1 MTAERPARPLLAV
14 KCAIPPVRAG
24 AVPRPR
30 LVDALR
36 AGSTRLTAVVA
47 PAGWGKTSV
56 LSAWA
61 ADPGEHVRVAW
72 VSLDEDDDEPTR
84 FWTYVLTALSGV
96 GAIDATCLDALA
108 APGLEPVDLAVP
120 LLVNALAAVTAP
132 HVLILDDYHTLADR
146 RIHESVEF
154 LVTYLPPSLRLVL
167 AGRADPPL
175 PLARLRARAEL
186 TELRAADLRFTADEA
201 TALLAAVAGA
211 EPDAAAGA
219 ALWERTEGWAAGLQ
233 LAGLTLRERPAAVR
247 TDLHLLDYFTAEV
260 LPGLVAVQRELL
272 VRAAPLERLSG
283 ALCDAALQ
291 VTDSAEVLAALDR
304 ADLFVV
310 ALDADRTWYRCHRL
324 LREVLLRERS
334 PEDERAVLC
343 RAAAWFAEHDQL
355 DASVAHLLRANAF
368 RDAAALLAASEP
380 WFFERGAAA
389 GFLML
394 GEQLPAEVVEPQLA
408 LSLAYAAT
416 TGGRPDRVPHWLDLA
431 TTGIGPHTVV
441 DGWHD
446 PRAAALVMR
455 AVIGVSESASAHAV
469 DLTRQA
475 VALEAAGGGEHLTA
489 RMALG
494 NVLTRDGQFAE
505 AAEILA
511 GSWRVRERA
520 GWSSSAI
527 LLMAGSFALSLL
539 ELGRTAQ
546 LDDLLREAGPLA
558 DDVERGWRDAAAPVV
573 ALLRLVQARRR
584 YLDGAVAEARTLH
597 VRATTLA
604 EAAARPRLLVLA
616 LVFLAD
622 VELGVGDRAAARSAL
637 GRAREIVADEPVAA
651 FATRSLED
659 AEQRIG
665 RAAARSANR
674 AGALVE
680 ELTDRELSVLRALR
694 GTATQREIGAALFLS
709 VNTVKAYNKSL
720 YRKLGV
726 ASRQDAVVAARRLGL
741 I

>member
-1 MTAERPARPLLAV
+1 M
-14 KCAIPPVRAG
+14 
-24 AVPRPR
+24 
-30 LVDALR
+30 
-36 AGSTRLTAVVA
+36 
-47 PAGWGKTSV
+47 
-56 LSAWA
+56 
-61 ADPGEHVRVAW
+61 RVAW

-120 LLVNALAAVTAP
+120 LLVNALAAVAAP

-291 VTDSAEVLAALDR
+291 VTGSAEVLAALDR

-334 PEDERAVLC
+334 PEDERAILC

-455 AVIGVSESASAHAV
+455 AVIGMSESASAHAV
-469 DLTRQA
+469 
-475 VALEAAGGGEHLTA
+475 
-489 RMALG
+489 
-494 NVLTRDGQFAE
+494 
-505 AAEILA
+505 
-511 GSWRVRERA
+511 
-520 GWSSSAI
+520 
-527 LLMAGSFALSLL
+527 
-539 ELGRTAQ
+539 
-546 LDDLLREAGPLA
+546 PLIQ
-558 DDVERGWRDAAAPVV
+558 R
-573 ALLRLVQARRR
+573 
-584 YLDGAVAEARTLH
+584 
-597 VRATTLA
+597 
-604 EAAARPRLLVLA
+604 
-616 LVFLAD
+616 
-622 VELGVGDRAAARSAL
+622 RAA
-637 GRAREIVADEPVAA
+637 
-651 FATRSLED
+651 
-659 AEQRIG
+659 
-665 RAAARSANR
+665 
-674 AGALVE
+674 
-680 ELTDRELSVLRALR
+680 
-694 GTATQREIGAALFLS
+694 
-709 VNTVKAYNKSL
+709 
-720 YRKLGV
+720 
-726 ASRQDAVVAARRLGL
+726 
-741 I
+741 

>member
-1 MTAERPARPLLAV
+1 MTVERPARPLLTV
-14 KCAIPPVRAG
+14 KYAIPPVRAG

-36 AGSTRLTAVVA
+36 AGSTRLTVVVA

-84 FWTYVLTALSGV
+84 FWTYVLTALRGV
-96 GAIDATCLDALA
+96 GAVDAACLDALA
-108 APGLEPVDLAVP
+108 APGLDPVDLVVP
-120 LLVNALAAVTAP
+120 LLINGLAVASAP
-132 HVLILDDYHTLADR
+132 HVLILDDYHAVSDP

-154 LVTYLPPSLRLVL
+154 LVSYLPPSLRLVL

-186 TELRAADLRFTADEA
+186 TELRAADLRFSADEA
-201 TALLAAVAGA
+201 TALLAAVAGT
-211 EPDAAAGA
+211 EPDAVAGA
-219 ALWERTEGWAAGLQ
+219 AAWERTEGWAAGLQ
-233 LAGLTLRERPAAVR
+233 LAGLALRERPAPVR
-247 TDLHLLDYFTAEV
+247 ADLHLLDYFTAEV
-260 LPGLVAVQRELL
+260 LPALVPVQRELL

-283 ALCDAALQ
+283 PLCDAALQ
-291 VTDSAEVLAALDR
+291 VAGSADVLAALER

-310 ALDADRTWYRCHRL
+310 ALDAGRTWYRCHRL
-324 LREVLLRERS
+324 LREVLLLERS
-334 PEDERAVLC
+334 AEDERAVLR
-343 RAAAWFAEHDQL
+343 RAADWFAEHDQL
-355 DASVAHLLRANAF
+355 DAAVAHLLRANAF
-368 RDAAALLAASEP
+368 ADAGGLLARSEA

-389 GFLML
+389 TFLVL
-394 GEQLPAEVVEPQLA
+394 GEQLPIDAVEPQLA

-416 TGGRPDRVPHWLDLA
+416 TGGRPDRVPHWLDVA
-431 TTGIGPHTVV
+431 TARTGPHTVI

-446 PRAAALVMR
+446 ARAATLMMR
-455 AVIGVSESASAHAV
+455 ALIGVSESASQHAV
-469 DLTRQA
+469 DLTREA
-475 VALEAAGGGEHLTA
+475 VALEAAGGGEPLTA

-494 NVLTRDGQFAE
+494 NALTRDGQFVE

-511 GSWRVRERA
+511 ASWRERDRA
-520 GWSSSAI
+520 GWSSSVV
-527 LLMAGSFALSLL
+527 LLTAGSLALSLL
-539 ELGRTAQ
+539 QLGRTAE
-546 LDDLLREAGPLA
+546 LDRLLREAGPLA
-558 DDVERGWRDAAAPVV
+558 DDVERGWREAAAPVV

-584 YLDGAVAEARTLH
+584 YLDGGFAEARTLH

-622 VELGVGDRAAARSAL
+622 VELALGDRVAARSAL
-637 GRAREIVADEPVAA
+637 ARAREIVTDEPVAA
-651 FATRSLED
+651 FAVRSLED
-659 AEQRIG
+659 TEQRIG
-665 RAAARSANR
+665 RVAARSVTR
-674 AGALVE
+674 ARALVE
-680 ELTDRELSVLRALR
+680 ELTDRELSILRALP
-694 GTATQREIGAALFLS
+694 GTATQREIGAALYLS